1 MKQRKIVTVDLFCGA
16 GGASSGI
23 HQAAVELGYAI
34 KNYVVNHWDVAIETH
49 SQNHPADTH
58 RCAPVETIIPSEYV
72 SGGVVD
78 VLWASPSC
86 THHSR
91 AKGGKPRD
99 NQLRAQPNLVL
110 DWLDML
116 HVRRLIIEN
125 VPEFRDWGPLGRDGK
140 QIHSRKGQC
149 FEAWLTALTARNY
162 RFEWK
167 ILNCADYGDHTTRKR
182 FFLQAVK
189 IGCGKIKW
197 PEPGYAENPV
207 SDFFRTQKKWRG
219 IGECLDLGD
228 IGTPISKRK
237 KPLARATML
246 RIAEGLRKFH
256 GEQFVMDFLGTDK
269 PDASGR
275 IIGTDK
281 PITTQHCSNR
291 YGLATP
297 FIIDFLRN
305 GKVKGVGEPINTQHC
320 KDRFGVATPF
330 IVKWERKTKPISMDE
345 PISTQT
351 TSNKFT
357 LCTPIIVDTANGG
370 RVRGAGEPMPTLT
383 AKNSM
388 CVATPIVIGQH
399 SCSAPRSSDE
409 PCPTICTA
417 GAIAA
422 AFPITSEGRLH
433 DVCFRML
440 NPNELKMAT
449 GFPRDYV
456 LTGTKT
462 EMVKQIGNAVPV
474 NTARELVKAALTA

>member
-1 MKQRKIVTVDLFCGA
+1 MSLKRKIVTVDLFCGA

-23 HQAAVELGYAI
+23 HQAAEELGYDI

-49 SQNHPADTH
+49 SQNHPSDTH
-58 RCAPVETIIPSEYV
+58 RCAPIESIIPSEYV
-72 SGGVVD
+72 AGGVVD

-116 HVRRLIIEN
+116 HVRRLIVEN

-140 QIHSRKGQC
+140 QIQGQKGKC
-149 FEAWLTALTARNY
+149 FDAWLAGLTARNY
-162 RFEWK
+162 RFECK

-189 IGCGKIKW
+189 IGCGKIRW
-197 PEPGYAENPV
+197 PEPGYAKNP
-207 SDFFRTQKKWRG
+207 SNDLFRDQKKWRG

-237 KPLARATML
+237 KPLAKATML

-269 PDASGR
+269 PESSGR
-275 IIGTDK
+275 LIGTDK

-297 FIIDFLRN
+297 FIIDF
-305 GKVKGVGEPINTQHC
+305 
-320 KDRFGVATPF
+320 
-330 IVKWERKTKPISMDE
+330 
-345 PISTQT
+345 
-351 TSNKFT
+351 
-357 LCTPIIVDTANGG
+357 ANGG
-370 RVRGAGEPMPTLT
+370 RVRGADQPMPTLT

-388 CVATPIVIGQH
+388 CVATPIIYDYGNGGKVK
-399 SCSAPRSSDE
+399 SANDPM
-409 PCPTICTA
+409 PTQTTR
-417 GAIAA
+417 GNMSV
-422 AFPITSEGRLH
+422 AFPVTNEGRLV

-440 NPNELKMAT
+440 SPQELKMAT
-449 GFPRDYV
+449 GFSKEYI
-456 LTGTKT
+456 LCGTKT

-474 NTARELVKAALTA
+474 NTARELVKAALIA